1 MKINNLNIVKDDDF
15 LLREKSINVNVPLSK
30 EDKDILESMLDYV
43 RKSTIPEIAKAE
55 NLKPAVGIA
64 APQIGI
70 LKKMTA
76 ISFTD
81 YDKDDNEILYE
92 YALVNPKIISS
103 STMKSYL
110 KQGEGCLSVED
121 PHLGYIY
128 RSSRI
133 KVRAY
138 NLLEDKEII
147 IKANGY
153 LSIVLQHEI
162 DHLNGILFYDH
173 INNDNP
179 FIELDNSI
187 CLE

>member
-110 KQGEGCLSVED
+110 KQG
-121 PHLGYIY
+121 
-128 RSSRI
+128 
-133 KVRAY
+133 
-138 NLLEDKEII
+138 
-147 IKANGY
+147 
-153 LSIVLQHEI
+153 
-162 DHLNGILFYDH
+162 
-173 INNDNP
+173 
-179 FIELDNSI
+179 
-187 CLE
+187 